1 LRTVSFLQLATGC
14 GMAAATVYVT
24 LDLQVIRH
32 ISASST
38 GVMLLPMAAGLAA
51 GAAAGALI
59 LARARSVRPS
69 IVAGTAMS
77 ALALGGLALTGI
89 ATPLPVLLGLL
100 AVLGIGVG
108 LGMGNE
114 VILVQTT
121 VERRDLGTATTGVR
135 FVETLGTS
143 VAAAAFA
150 ALFAARTGGSL
161 GGAGHL
167 MVTLEL
173 IFAAGAVL
181 LALATAIGLRLPS
194 GPVLQRSG
202 TERADAEPSSAEPS
216 SAERSGV

>member
-1 LRTVSFLQLATGC
+1 
-14 GMAAATVYVT
+14 
-24 LDLQVIRH
+24 
-32 ISASST
+32 
-38 GVMLLPMAAGLAA
+38 
-51 GAAAGALI
+51 
-59 LARARSVRPS
+59 
-69 IVAGTAMS
+69 MS

-114 VILVQTT
+114 VILVQTA

-135 FVETLGTS
+135 FVETLGAS

-150 ALFAARTGGSL
+150 ALFAAGTGGGL
-161 GGAGHL
+161 LGAGHI
-167 MVTLEL
+167 MATIEV

-194 GPVLQRSG
+194 GPGAS
-202 TERADAEPSSAEPS
+202 
-216 SAERSGV
+216 